1 MNWLTLAASLVR
13 TLTPKKSQIAVFW
26 QKRKVRESI
35 PEDVLENMTIRP
47 GTNDKDSNDTDKS
60 FGSSTE
66 TCSTQLSSPAVRKKK
81 LNWVVNMIVE
91 TIEETV
97 ECEPVTIKIKT
108 PKVRTQKSSCPVPFQ
123 PKPNNLLTS
132 RR

>member
-1 MNWLTLAASLVR
+1 M
-13 TLTPKKSQIAVFW
+13 
-26 QKRKVRESI
+26 
-35 PEDVLENMTIRP
+35 LENVTASRD
-47 GTNDKDSNDTDKS
+47 TDDKGPNDTDKS

-66 TCSTQLSSPAVRKKK
+66 TCSTQLSTPSVRKKK

-108 PKVRTQKSSCPVPFQ
+108 PKVRSRLIPYRF
-123 PKPNNLLTS
+123 NLNRIKLTY
-132 RR
+132 